1 MADCYRYGP
10 RKNGNPDFVISTD
23 KEGKLVIT
31 FTYTNCSR
39 IVDLNQFVGKEYDYN
54 MILHCILHDYPATA
68 SFEIKKSAKRAISK
82 QAQKNQ
88 ES

>member
-1 MADCYRYGP
+1 MAERYRFGR
-10 RKNGNPDFVISTD
+10 RKDRKTDFVISTD

-31 FTYTNCSR
+31 FTYTNRSR